1 MLQPNLVGGSLES
14 AYEYISF
21 NLGKYDEASEKN
33 IMDENAKMNDVKLRQ
48 AIAYAIDTKTAGEK
62 LYNGLYH
69 PATSFNHLVL
79 W

>member
-1 MLQPNLVGGSLES
+1 MPQTLILVGSLES

-48 AIAYAIDTKTAGEK
+48 AIAYAIDTKT
-62 LYNGLYH
+62 
-69 PATSFNHLVL
+69 LVRNSIMEFIT
-79 W
+79 

>member
-1 MLQPNLVGGSLES
+1 MR
-14 AYEYISF
+14 
-21 NLGKYDEASEKN
+21 DEASEKN

-69 PATSFNHLVL
+69 PATSLIISFFKHLHDSEVEGYSYDPDKANGGY
-79 W
+79 